1 MSYMWN
7 EFNIK
12 TFPAE
17 TIVYRDGVYQ
27 PELSTLSESENLS
40 EKYKLPIHIIYVGK
54 ITGENILNIN
64 LTSSKQPVFL
74 SINIENNFPA
84 FLNIFIKNAG
94 KNSEI
99 RGHIMLKNS
108 SDLSVNIMAEHKNSD
123 TGILLQTKIIGEKNS
138 FSKIS
143 GTAIIDKN
151 CKNTKSDIRFG
162 GLATD
167 KSAKIVFNPKQR
179 ISSIPEFAEHS
190 AYMFHTSEPQ
200 ETYLRQSGLS
210 GAEVKDTM
218 IEAFVKDFSL
228 F

>member
-1 MSYMWN
+1 MWN

-17 TIVYRDGVYQ
+17 TIVYRNGVYQ
-27 PELSTLSESENLS
+27 PEISTLPKS
-40 EKYKLPIHIIYVGK
+40 EKISSKYDLPIHIIYIGK
-54 ITGENILNIN
+54 ISGENTLNIN
-64 LTSSKQPVFL
+64 LDTYNQPVFL
-74 SINIENNFPA
+74 SINTENNLPA

-99 RGHIMLKNS
+99 RGHIILKNS
-108 SDLSVNIMAEHKNSD
+108 SELSVNIIAEHKNSD
-123 TGILLQTKIIGEKNS
+123 TGILLQTKIVGEKNS
-138 FSKIS
+138 FSKIT

-167 KSAKIVFNPKQR
+167 TSAKIIFTPKQK
-179 ISSIPEFAEHS
+179 ISSIPEMAEHS
-190 AYMFHTSEPQ
+190 AYMFHISDIQ
-200 ETYLRQSGLS
+200 DTYLRESGLS
-210 GAEVKDTM
+210 GSEVKKAM
-218 IEAFVKDFSL
+218 IEAFINDFNL